1 MKNSINYCALI
12 VLPFCIMCILGT
24 WQVFRLREKLRII
37 DNMKSLPIVLPN
49 NDIKK
54 YAYKNV
60 SIRGSFENQNH
71 FNVFA
76 GSVGYYFL
84 QPFKLVDGRTI
95 LVNRGIL
102 TDYKQ
107 QINILNNNII
117 NINGMLYCNFDKKI
131 RWFIKN
137 DSVKNLWIWF
147 DIDGMSKVINV
158 KLEACIIWAD
168 KTGLL
173 GNLKPNMTLQ
183 VRNDHLEYIITW
195 YSLAI
200 IWVAGCIGFILKN
213 NRK

>member
-1 MKNSINYCALI
+1 
-12 VLPFCIMCILGT
+12 MCILGT